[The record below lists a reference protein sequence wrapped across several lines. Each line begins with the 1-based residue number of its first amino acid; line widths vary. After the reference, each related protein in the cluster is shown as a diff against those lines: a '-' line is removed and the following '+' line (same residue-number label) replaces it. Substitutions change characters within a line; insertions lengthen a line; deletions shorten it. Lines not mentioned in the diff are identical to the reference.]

1 MTGAAGPPRR
11 PLGPRDRMVRSA
23 AQLIRRKGVS
33 GTGMREVVAHA
44 ESPRGS
50 LQHYFPGG
58 KDQLVGEA
66 LLWIGGVAG
75 RQVGRVLESLSAPSP
90 GELFAGIVAT
100 WRTQFLS
107 EGFDAGCPLIAA
119 AADVAATS
127 DELRGVISR
136 AFEGWQEPLAAA
148 LRETGVPEERATA
161 LAIVMISALEGAIV
175 LARIRQDVG
184 PLDVIVDELAPLL
197 DAAVPARRRR
207 GHNAEAAR
215 WRR

>member
-1 MTGAAGPPRR
+1 
-11 PLGPRDRMVRSA
+11 MVRSA
-23 AQLIRRKGVS
+23 AQLIQRKGVS
-33 GTGMREVVAHA
+33 GMGMREVVAHA
-44 ESPRGS
+44 DSPRGS

-66 LLWIGGVAG
+66 LLWTAGVAG
-75 RQVGRVLESLSAPSP
+75 RQVGRVLESLSSPGP

-148 LRETGVPEERATA
+148 LRETGVPEGRAA
-161 LAIVMISALEGAIV
+161 PLAIVVISALEGAIV
-175 LARIRQDVG
+175 LARIRQDVA
-184 PLDVIVDELAPLL
+184 PLDVIVDELAPVL
-197 DAAVPARRRR
+197 DAAVPAPRRP
-207 GHNAEAAR
+207 GQNAEAAR
-215 WRR
+215 RRR